1 MMLYSDPRSA
11 DSHRVR
17 MVVAEKGI
25 SIEVRDVDPRALPED
40 VHAISPY
47 GTVPVL
53 VDRDLVLY
61 EARVIMDYLD
71 ERFPHPPLMPV
82 DPVSRARARLALYRI
97 ERDWYGLL
105 PALEGRNEKQAAK
118 ARKELAESLVAGAEI
133 FAAKPFFLSDE
144 FSLLDCCV
152 APILWRLPAWGVEL
166 PATARPVLDY
176 ARRIFA
182 RESFRASLTEAE
194 RELNLD
200 GLSPSRTGAAGR
212 GAR

>member
-1 MMLYSDPRSA
+1 MLYSDPRSA

-25 SIEVRDVDPRALPED
+25 SIEIRDVDPRDLPED
-40 VHAISPY
+40 VLALNPY
-47 GTVPVL
+47 GTVPAL

-82 DPVSRARARLALYRI
+82 DPVSRARTRLALYRI
-97 ERDWYGLL
+97 ERDWYGLI
-105 PALEGRNEKQAAK
+105 PALEGRNERQAAK
-118 ARKELAESLVAGAEI
+118 ARKELAESLVAGAEV

-144 FSLLDCCV
+144 FSILDCCV

-166 PATARPVLDY
+166 PPQARPVIEY

-182 RESFRASLTEAE
+182 RESFRASLTEP
-194 RELNLD
+194 ELEMNPEALA
-200 GLSPSRTGAAGR
+200 GHVPTRGGA
-212 GAR
+212 GA